1 MLTFSF
7 VFLSMPSLLFF
18 VVLIGKELVTMEEV
32 SVFLTRKIISSLW
45 DKQMEN
51 LKSINLSRVGMR
63 REC

>member
-1 MLTFSF
+1 MLTFSLC
-7 VFLSMPSLLFF
+7 LSVNAKPPSF

-32 SVFLTRKIISSLW
+32 SVFLTRKTISSLW

>member
-1 MLTFSF
+1 
-7 VFLSMPSLLFF
+7 
-18 VVLIGKELVTMEEV
+18 VTMEEV
-32 SVFLTRKIISSLW
+32 SVFLTRKTISSLW